1 MKKFDILTF
10 ILSIYV
16 IVELWVNSVIS
27 YSSDVHRIVLIVDF
41 LICIIFIYDFFVRLI
56 KSENKLYF
64 IKVNWID
71 LIASVPF
78 IEPLRVGRVFRI
90 IRVLRALRSAKYI
103 FSFFYKKNSSSI
115 FNLTLLSSLLL
126 SIVTSLSIYILEK
139 DINPYFETF
148 EDAFWWSLFTLST
161 IGYADVLPITSEGKM
176 FTMILVAGGIVLI
189 GSFTAMIVDYFI
201 KDEEINERLN
211 RIENKV
217 DKILK
222 KLK

>member
-1 MKKFDILTF
+1 M
-10 ILSIYV
+10 
-16 IVELWVNSVIS
+16 
-27 YSSDVHRIVLIVDF
+27 
-41 LICIIFIYDFFVRLI
+41 
-56 KSENKLYF
+56 
-64 IKVNWID
+64 
-71 LIASVPF
+71 
-78 IEPLRVGRVFRI
+78 
-90 IRVLRALRSAKYI
+90 
-103 FSFFYKKNSSSI
+103 
-115 FNLTLLSSLLL
+115 
-126 SIVTSLSIYILEK
+126 TSLSIYILEK